1 MAATE
6 TVDSYETQLEA
17 HQVEWVRKG
26 IEARYARSHLVNG
39 PLIGTKDVPDFP
51 SMEVALQAALK
62 QLTREQVAYMMEPD
76 RPPFI
81 FQMRLITPSSRL
93 DLQRRL
99 INHQPRR
106 MDTSDQ
112 TQQDVYIPSRLQ
124 EHLAG
129 RPSSRKMEWEW
140 EFVQGDDLI
149 KGPQEGDDTALGL
162 RVRMKRARQSRPKG
176 MRGVDRYTWTT
187 LMADSLREGRPL
199 DIHFKEDATG
209 TTEHEKWLHTILD
222 EEGEFKNGGYTYL
235 VGGDFDPYARDG
247 FLDGYFVDGHLV
259 DGRDR
264 DARFRTSV
272 GGPVESMP
280 KKKTKSPGVVGEL
293 LKSIVGSS
301 RLKLAAALLLGSAVG
316 AKVVGTYLAK
326 EAIED
331 ARVKLAI
338 AAYVDNGAKK
348 DQAIGYVFGGSTKAE
363 GLDAAD
369 NSIPIDPGEMTED
382 GGLYYWYQAMM
393 ILEDKG
399 HDGGFSDVTGINPR
413 MPVTIALRQ
422 GGGSSLA
429 DQACGALR
437 DGISDYQYY
446 DPTPETLTEKLGYY
460 PGWLRKKAEETLCGI
475 GIAGIR
481 SPQEIAAYYATYQYI
496 APRDYGVGGFI
507 QKYWG
512 ISDVKDLNVGQQLLL
527 AAFFNLPWNG
537 SDWGWEKNQRRAL
550 YALDQL
556 IEDGIIPREKVAL
569 VKREITSSKP
579 KLRSDYK
586 DIAPKRGYSTGMGLA
601 VYEAKT
607 YFGDDFRSD
616 LRSIHTTLDPS
627 VLTTAYW
634 ACENTLVELG
644 NDLARCVILAVD
656 SSTGE
661 IIAMDSRGH
670 GDQFGFNRFF
680 TERSPGSMGK
690 ILLAAGVGNKHMS
703 PPTGNPYSSSFY
715 DHLSRS
721 SAAIIDDARSMG
733 VSKKTVEELISCYGK
748 PHEDVDPI
756 EGAGMGM
763 FETSPLTYIQTL
775 YEAYTGMPSPNP
787 FVVSAFTDN
796 EGEVHKT
803 EPVVRENGKDCAV
816 LAYADGYTKDWLKAP
831 LDTKGTLSILSDVA
845 DIGKTGTVG
854 SRGSSG
860 NSMVWAMAG
869 KAYPDGHFYT
879 VLAGFG
885 SDNNEEIMGLGTG
898 GEVAG
903 PAVREVLLSIDK
915 RKRQNAL

>member
-1 MAATE
+1 MAEHLATTE
-6 TVDSYETQLEA
+6 TVDSYETQLEV
-17 HQVEWVRKG
+17 HQVEWVRKE
-26 IEARYARSHLVNG
+26 IEARYVRSHAVNS
-39 PLIGTKDVPDFP
+39 PLIGTKGVPEFP
-51 SMEVALQAALK
+51 SIEVVLQAALK
-62 QLTREQVAYMMEPD
+62 QLTREQVAYMMETG
-76 RPPFI
+76 RPSFI
-81 FQMRLITPSSRL
+81 FQMRLITPSKRL
-93 DLQRRL
+93 DLQRKL

-106 MDTSDQ
+106 MDTPDQ
-112 TQQDVYIPSRLQ
+112 TQQDLYIPSRLQ
-124 EHLAG
+124 EHLTG
-129 RPSSRKMEWEW
+129 RPSSQKIEWEW

-149 KGPQEGDDTALGL
+149 QASQKGDDTALGL
-162 RVRMKRARQSRPKG
+162 RIRMKRAKQSRPKG
-176 MRGVDRYTWTT
+176 MRGVDRYTWAT
-187 LMADSLREGRPL
+187 LMADSLREGKPL
-199 DIHFKEDATG
+199 DIRFKEESTA

-222 EEGEFKNGGYTYL
+222 EEGEFKNGDYTYL

-247 FLDGYFVDGHLV
+247 FLDGYFVDGHFV
-259 DGRDR
+259 DDRDC

-272 GGPVESMP
+272 SGSVESMP
-280 KKKTKSPGVVGEL
+280 KKN
-293 LKSIVGSS
+293 IVGSS
-301 RLKLAAALLLGSAVG
+301 RLKLAAALLLSSAVG

-338 AAYVDNGAKK
+338 AAYVDNGSKK
-348 DQAIGYVFGGSTKAE
+348 DQAIGYVFGGSTKAK

-382 GGLYYWYQAMM
+382 GGLYYWYHAMM
-393 ILEDKG
+393 TLEDKG

-437 DGISDYQYY
+437 DGISDYQYQ
-446 DPTPETLTEKLGYY
+446 KFGYY
-460 PGWLRKKAEETLCGI
+460 PGKVRKKAEETLCGI
-475 GIAGIR
+475 GLAGIA

-512 ISDVKDLNVGQQLLL
+512 ISDVEDLNIGQQLLL

-537 SDWGWEKNQRRAL
+537 SDKGWEKNQRRAL

-556 IEDGIIPREKVAL
+556 IEDGIIPREKEAL
-569 VKREITSSKP
+569 VKREITGSRP

-586 DIAPKRGYSTGMGLA
+586 GIAPKRGYSTGMGLA
-601 VYEAKT
+601 VQEAKT

-634 ACENTLVELG
+634 ACENTLVELS

-661 IIAMDSRGH
+661 IIAMDSHGH
-670 GDQFGFNRFF
+670 EDQFGFNRFF

-703 PPTGNPYSSSFY
+703 SPLGNPYSSSFY

-721 SAAIIDDARSMG
+721 SAAIIEDARSMG

-763 FETSPLTYIQTL
+763 FETSPFTYIQTL
-775 YEAYTGMPSPNP
+775 YEAYMGTPSPNP

-796 EGEVHKT
+796 EGTVHKT
-803 EPVVRENGKDCAV
+803 EPMVREDGKDCAA
-816 LAYADGYTKDWLKAP
+816 LAYGDGYTKDWLKAP

-845 DIGKTGTVG
+845 DVGKTGTVG
-854 SRGSSG
+854 SRDSSG
-860 NSMVWAMAG
+860 NSMVWAIAG

-915 RKRQNAL
+915 RKRQKAL